1 MTDFRTSLVSMLLLV
16 VSLATV
22 MAQQPTVTRTE
33 LQRADMSVANR
44 EAVTARAEIPL
55 GGATGRH
62 THPGEEIGYLAEG
75 TITLEIEGSPARQ
88 VKAGDVFFIPSGAIH
103 NATSVGGR
111 AVVIANYIVTKG
123 QPLAT
128 PAK

>member
-1 MTDFRTSLVSMLLLV
+1 MTDFRTSIVSTLLFVASMGTLI
-16 VSLATV
+16 
-22 MAQQPTVTRTE
+22 AQQPTVIRTE
-33 LQRADMSVANR
+33 LQRADMSVAGR
-44 EAVTARAEIPL
+44 EGITARAEIPL

-62 THPGEEIGYLAEG
+62 THPGEEISYLAEG

-88 VKAGDVFFIPSGAIH
+88 LKAGDVFFIPSGAIH
-103 NATSVGGR
+103 NATAVGGR

>member
-1 MTDFRTSLVSMLLLV
+1 MTDFRTSIVSTLLLV
-16 VSLATV
+16 VSLGTL

-33 LQRADMSVANR
+33 LQRADMSVPGR
-44 EAVTARAEIPL
+44 EAITAKAEIPL

-62 THPGEEIGYLAEG
+62 THPGEEISYLAEG
-75 TITLEIEGSPARQ
+75 TITLEIEGSPAKQLR
-88 VKAGDVFFIPSGAIH
+88 AGDVFFIPSGAVH
-103 NATSVGGR
+103 NATAVGGK
-111 AVVIANYIVTKG
+111 ATVIANYIVEKG